1 MDAQRPTEDPRLRAL
16 NTRLQAAMTSLDAA
30 KVYCKVTHFEAVAA
44 NLMVARIR
52 HQELAAAATVRGQH
66 FFDKMKECEAA
77 LARQGGR
84 SETLQAE
91 MIRNRQKAMKMS
103 ADASAHE
110 KKMADIEERMRTVLA
125 EAEMLRHERDKRLIE
140 VRKLEAEAIRVE
152 SLI

>member
-1 MDAQRPTEDPRLRAL
+1 
-16 NTRLQAAMTSLDAA
+16 MTSLDAA
-30 KVYCKVTHFEAVAA
+30 KIFCKVTHFQAVAA
-44 NLMVARIR
+44 NLMVAGIR

-110 KKMADIEERMRTVLA
+110 KKMADIEERVGT
-125 EAEMLRHERDKRLIE
+125 E
-140 VRKLEAEAIRVE
+140 VGRA
-152 SLI
+152 